1 MIKFFRH
8 IRQNLIMEHK
18 TSKYLKYAIG
28 EIILVVIGILIA
40 LQINNWNQ
48 KQIIKDHNNV
58 ILKNLISEFKSNKIE
73 LDSSITNISNVIN
86 ALDSLLI
93 LMNENKPKIEQND
106 FEVLLEKT
114 FVTPSWT
121 PSSYVLEEMKSSGD
135 LSNIENNELKQLL
148 FKWERD
154 FSAMESIEVG
164 YDRFAKAYI
173 DFISK
178 NGSVRNLDAIGG
190 NIPGLKKSILGKND
204 LTLLKS
210 LEFENTVDNFYF
222 LAYALRK
229 KYQELQKNTDS
240 IIVLTKKQID
250 D

>member
-1 MIKFFRH
+1 MLKFFRN
-8 IRQNLIMEHK
+8 IRQASIMK
-18 TSKYLKYAIG
+18 NQKGKYIKYAIG

-48 KQIIKDHNNV
+48 NQITKAHNNV

-73 LDSSITNISNVIN
+73 LDSSIARISNVIN
-86 ALDSLLI
+86 ALDSLLL
-93 LMNENKPKIEQND
+93 LMNEPQPKIQQND

-114 FVTPSWT
+114 FVTPTWT

-135 LSNIENNELKQLL
+135 LSNIENNDLRQLL

-154 FSAMESIEVG
+154 FSAMKSVEVG

-173 DFISK
+173 DFITK

-190 NIPGLKKSILGKND
+190 NLPGLKKSILGKND
-204 LTLLKS
+204 LELLKS
-210 LEFENTVDNFYF
+210 LEFENITDNFYF
-222 LAYALRK
+222 LANNMRT
-229 KYQELQKNTDS
+229 KYQGLQNNIDS
-240 IIVLTKKQID
+240 IIVLTQKTVHD
-250 D
+250 